1 MLSCCCGV
9 ESLCTWL
16 QGTLGADD
24 PSPALVLPSTRT
36 RLTRPEN
43 APVNSKLE
51 KLAAE
56 VQTIKDAVTPSSGPR
71 PMLSGPALPE
81 LLPPVQL
88 PRPHHLLSPQLLHE
102 NASPSPYLPAPA
114 NFFTN
119 RLRPYSLQNETPAPT
134 PVRLHDVSMAGLV
147 RPAEPRALGSRVF
160 SGDEISYYFE
170 KYFDHFHPYLPIVRS
185 RDPDA
190 CYKRGPVLF
199 WAIIM
204 TACRRFARDDTVFQF
219 LIDTLLPEIWN
230 CASQP
235 PLRLP
240 IINSLLLVAA
250 WPSPSIRFLS
260 DPSIVFAGIAMNSS
274 FLTGLHTGR
283 GAHPEF
289 KPDMCKA
296 HETDEEAIFTWGG
309 CAIVSHR

>member
-1 MLSCCCGV
+1 MLCYCGV

-16 QGTLGADD
+16 QGRSWRPCPTLNR
-24 PSPALVLPSTRT
+24 TT
-36 RLTRPEN
+36 RLTWPEN
-43 APVNSKLE
+43 APANSKLE
-51 KLAAE
+51 ELAAE
-56 VQTIKDAVTPSSGPR
+56 VQTIKNAVAPSSAPR
-71 PMLSGPALPE
+71 PMLPSPALPE

-88 PRPHHLLSPQLLHE
+88 PRPHHLLSPQLPLL
-102 NASPSPYLPAPA
+102 NDNPSSSPYLPAPA

-134 PVRLHDVSMAGLV
+134 PIRLHDVSLASLV

-160 SGDEISYYFE
+160 SGEEISYYFE
-170 KYFDHFHPYLPIVRS
+170 KYFEHFHPYLPIVRS

-204 TACRRFARDDTVFQF
+204 TACRRYARDETVFQF

-230 CASQP
+230 CVSQP

-289 KPDMCKA
+289 KPDQCKA